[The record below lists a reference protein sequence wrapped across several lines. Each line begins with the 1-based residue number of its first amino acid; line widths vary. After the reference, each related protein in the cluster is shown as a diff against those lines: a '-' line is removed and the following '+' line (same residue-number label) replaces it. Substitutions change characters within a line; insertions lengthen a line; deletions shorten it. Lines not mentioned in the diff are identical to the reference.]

1 MRATLWFLALAGVA
15 AALALFAGNN
25 QATVTLFWP
34 PYRVDLSLN
43 LVILVLLGSFVLV
56 YAALRALAVLLALPA
71 QARRW
76 RLQQRERAL
85 HAALVDALSYLMSG
99 RFLRARKSAESAL
112 GQERAL
118 AAAGERLANASQ
130 LRALSHLVA
139 AEAAQSLQDRATRD
153 THYRQALEH
162 LGPRSAGAGPDLR
175 EGTQLRA
182 ARWALDDR
190 DPSAALRTLGE
201 MPQGAA
207 RRTLALR
214 IRLKA
219 ERLSCQPQSALET
232 TRLLAKHRAFSAAAA
247 QSLVRSLATELLHGA
262 HDTTQLMRAW
272 GALEASER
280 AMPELAVLAAQ
291 RLMTLQG
298 DTALARSWLLPAW
311 ERMIEPAGEMGD
323 ALRFRLVRVLEAG
336 LDSLDSDWLVRIE
349 TAQQHNPRDPNLQ
362 YLAGMACLRH
372 QLWGKA
378 QQLLTQAAPG
388 LQDRALH
395 RNAWRALAQ
404 LAEQR
409 GDAAAALVAW
419 KRAGE
424 E

>member
-1 MRATLWFLALAGVA
+1 MRATLWFLALFGVA
-15 AALALFAGNN
+15 VALALFAGNN

-56 YAALRALAVLLALPA
+56 YAALRALSALLALPA

-85 HAALVDALSYLMSG
+85 HAALADSLSYLLSG
-99 RFLRARKSAESAL
+99 RFLRSRKAAEAAL
-112 GQERAL
+112 SQERAL
-118 AAAGERLANASQ
+118 AASGEKLANAPQ
-130 LRALSHLVA
+130 LCALSHLVA
-139 AEAAQSLQDRATRD
+139 AEAAQSLQDRVTRD
-153 THYRQALEH
+153 THYQQALEH
-162 LGPRSAGAGPDLR
+162 LGLRSAGAGPDLR

-190 DPSAALRTLGE
+190 DPAAALQTLGE

-219 ERLSCQPQSALET
+219 ERLSRQPQSALET
-232 TRLLAKHRAFSAAAA
+232 TRLLAKHRAFSATAA
-247 QSLVRSLATELLHGA
+247 QSLVRGLAAELLHGA

-291 RLMTLQG
+291 RLMALQG
-298 DTALARSWLLPAW
+298 DAAQARSWLLPAW
-311 ERMIEPAGEMGD
+311 DRMIEPAGEMGD
-323 ALRFRLVRVLEAG
+323 VLRFRLVRVLEAG
-336 LDSLDSDWLVRIE
+336 LDSLDSAWLARIE

-362 YLAGMACLRH
+362 YLAGMACLRR

-388 LQDRALH
+388 LQDPALH

-409 GDAAAALVAW
+409 GEAAAALVAW
-419 KRAGE
+419 KRAAEG
-424 E
+424 